1 MKGIVMSAESVRA
14 ILDGRKTQTRR
25 VVKWIDHANPNLR
38 GMYQRTSG
46 GLWSEVYGPPG
57 DPNKGMIVM
66 SKRRC
71 PYGKP
76 GDVLYVKEPFALLN
90 DIQSGTATLYRDCD
104 GQGIPI
110 AYREAHEGSVKVSR
124 WRSPIFMP
132 RAAARLKIVLTEVRV
147 ERLQDISEEDA
158 LAEGVE
164 PLFSHAEIHEPRY
177 RSEFDLS
184 PMPFKN
190 YLWHGH
196 FGRNGM
202 GNSKSDAWEYQYSS
216 YKDAKGSY
224 SSLWEKINGPGSWES
239 NPFVWV
245 LSFKRYEEEEG

>member
-1 MKGIVMSAESVRA
+1 VKGIIMSAESVRA
-14 ILDGRKTQTRR
+14 ILDNRKSQTRR
-25 VVKWIDHANPNLR
+25 VVKPQPVVCPCNPIYLDWKDMTLSPDAAMTR
-38 GMYQRTSG
+38 Y
-46 GLWSEVYGPPG
+46 
-57 DPNKGMIVM
+57 
-66 SKRRC
+66 C

-76 GDVLYVKEPFALLN
+76 GDVLYVKEPFLQRGWHEN
-90 DIQSGTATLYRDCD
+90 DPELAGCGKWIWDDMTPETIKV
-104 GQGIPI
+104 GITGVV
-110 AYREAHEGSVKVSR
+110 GSYSKWR
-124 WRSPIFMP
+124 KRSPLFMP
-132 RAAARLKIVLTEVRV
+132 AWASRLKIVLTDVRV
-147 ERLQDISEEDA
+147 ERLQDITEEDA
-158 LAEGVE
+158 YAEGVE

-177 RSEFDLS
+177 RSEFDLN

-190 YLWHGH
+190 YLWHGD